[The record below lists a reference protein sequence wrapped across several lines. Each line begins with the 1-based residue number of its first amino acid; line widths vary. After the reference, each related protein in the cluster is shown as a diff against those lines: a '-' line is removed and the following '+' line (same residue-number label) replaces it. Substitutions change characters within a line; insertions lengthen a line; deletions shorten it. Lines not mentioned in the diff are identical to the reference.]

1 VAKRRSRKQADADP
15 MVIVYL
21 IVLLLGLAAIV
32 AVIREAELHP
42 VAAGFVVFLIA
53 SAGGIGGV
61 LWWKR
66 RQRIAAEHEAYWQAQ
81 YELQVARSREIA
93 PYHQMSPK
101 EFEQALAFLCER
113 DGCTQVVVVGGA
125 GDLGADVKAI
135 APDGRLIVL
144 QAKRYGPTTKVSG
157 PDLQKFGGTC
167 FNVHGAHVAAV
178 VTTASFTKQAREYA
192 HHMGIGLFDEHALA
206 AWASRTG
213 PAPWH

>member
-1 VAKRRSRKQADADP
+1 MAKRRTSKQDTSGCLPVLILAGIIFAAA
-15 MVIVYL
+15 VIVT
-21 IVLLLGLAAIV
+21 
-32 AVIREAELHP
+32 AVKEAEQHP
-42 VAAGFVVFLIA
+42 LAGGAVVFLIA
-53 SAGGIGGV
+53 VGAGLSG
-61 LWWKR
+61 LHWWKR
-66 RQRIAAEHEAYWQAQ
+66 REQQQLYAQQQ
-81 YELQVARSREIA
+81 YEIQIARSQEIA
-93 PYHQMSPK
+93 PYHQMGPK
-101 EFEQALAFLCER
+101 DFERALAFLCER
-113 DGCTQVVVVGGA
+113 DGCTQVQVVGGA

-144 QAKRYGPTTKVSG
+144 QAKRYGPTAKVTG

-192 HHMGIGLFDEHALA
+192 QHMGIGLFDEHALA